1 MKTAALTALTAAL
14 LLSASPGEAR
24 RLPGPTAY
32 FGPNCQAIYR
42 ATGQPVLYV
51 GTVLGGQNR
60 RGFGG
65 DGTYRHSS
73 TYQGCFVSE
82 AGCQAFLARN
92 SAHHPLPPGYAR
104 CTPVYVGLTPGETGR
119 AGALSVRY

>member
-1 MKTAALTALTAAL
+1 MTRL
-14 LLSASPGEAR
+14 LLSALLMTTGLLSLPAEAR

-32 FGPNCQAIYR
+32 HGPNCAALYR

-60 RGFGG
+60 RGRSG
-65 DGTYRHSS
+65 DGTWRRNS

-82 AGCQAFLARN
+82 AACQGFLVRN
-92 SAHHPLPPGYAR
+92 QAHHPQRPGYAR
-104 CTPVYVGLTPGETGR
+104 CTAVMVGLTPGEPASSLR
-119 AGALSVRY
+119 VRY

>member
-1 MKTAALTALTAAL
+1 MKRLHLAL
-14 LLSASPGEAR
+14 LPLALLTTSAAEAR

-32 FGPNCQAIYR
+32 HGPNCQALYK
-42 ATGQPVLYV
+42 ATRQPVLYV

-65 DGTYRHSS
+65 DGTYRHYA
-73 TYQGCFVSE
+73 TYQGCFVTE

-92 SAHHPLPPGYAR
+92 AAHHPQPPGYAR
-104 CTPVYVGLTPGETGR
+104 CTAVYVGLTPGETGAPVLR
-119 AGALSVRY
+119 LSY

>member
-60 RGFGG
+60 RGRWG
-65 DGTYRHSS
+65 DGTFRDYRS
-73 TYQGCFVSE
+73 YQGCFVS
-82 AGCQAFLARN
+82 ADACGRFVARHQ
-92 SAHHPLPPGYAR
+92 AHHPLPPGYGR
-104 CTPVYVGLTPGETGR
+104 CTPVFVGLHPAR
-119 AGALSVRY
+119 